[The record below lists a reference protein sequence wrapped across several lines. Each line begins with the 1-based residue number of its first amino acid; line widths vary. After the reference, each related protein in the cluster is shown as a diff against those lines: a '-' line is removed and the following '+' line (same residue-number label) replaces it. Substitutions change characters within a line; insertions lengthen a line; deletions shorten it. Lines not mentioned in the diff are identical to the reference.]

1 MIFGENSK
9 YAIFLARHELHL
21 NLKPRPKIYLILITA
36 ILLCQ
41 WNWSTLYAQE
51 TMKQKDSLKFENKI
65 VPDAIWRETY
75 VALSHYPELR
85 NTPIEFKFKKK
96 IQKSFMQAQ
105 PKVSGLIKNKKK
117 RSYFVMISE
126 HIKIENEVFDVKN
139 VPSEVLIGWI
149 GHELGHIMDYRER
162 SGLNMVWFGIKY
174 ITSRKYIQEAERAAD
189 TYAVNHGLG
198 KYIIATKDFILNH
211 THLAD
216 SYKDRIKKLYLS
228 QEEIMVLIDEIDEDR
243 D

>member
-1 MIFGENSK
+1 MKSG
-9 YAIFLARHELHL
+9 
-21 NLKPRPKIYLILITA
+21 PKTYFILIA
-36 ILLCQ
+36 SILISQL
-41 WNWSTLYAQE
+41 NWSALHAQK
-51 TMKQKDSLKFENKI
+51 TMKQKDTLKFENKV
-65 VPDAIWRETY
+65 VPDEIWRETY

-85 NTPIEFKFKKK
+85 DTPIEFKFKKK

-105 PKVSGLIKNKKK
+105 PKLSGLLKNKKN

-126 HIKIENEVFDVKN
+126 HIKIEDEVFDVKN

-162 SGLNMVWFGIKY
+162 SAANMVWFGIKY
-174 ITSRKYIQEAERAAD
+174 LTSKKYIQEAERAAD

-216 SYKDRIKKLYLS
+216 SYKARIKKLYLS
-228 QEEIMVLIDEIDEDR
+228 QEEIMALIDEIDED
-243 D
+243 DD